1 MSAGSTP
8 AAAPPRRL
16 HSRAM
21 RWAVG
26 VGLAAMLSI
35 GLVLMFMLTQA
46 TNNRLL
52 YERNYTRLFAINM
65 VVAVLLFAV
74 IVWIAWR
81 LLSRVRRGRFGS
93 RLLIKLAAIFAL
105 VGFLPGVLI
114 YVVSYQFV
122 SRSIESWFDVK
133 VETALDAGLSLGR
146 STLDALASDLA
157 NRTRVASGQL
167 SSTPDAAAGLT
178 LERIRDQLSA
188 DDVVLWNGAGHM
200 IASAGQSRFQLNPER
215 PSAQQLRNVR
225 SQGFISQIEG
235 LDDTGS
241 PADVKNARIKTLAAV
256 PGSSVG
262 LSLIPI

>member
-188 DDVVLWNGAGHM
+188 DDVVL
-200 IASAGQSRFQLNPER
+200 
-215 PSAQQLRNVR
+215 
-225 SQGFISQIEG
+225 
-235 LDDTGS
+235 
-241 PADVKNARIKTLAAV
+241 
-256 PGSSVG
+256 
-262 LSLIPI
+262 

>member
-114 YVVSYQFV
+114 YVVS
-122 SRSIESWFDVK
+122 
-133 VETALDAGLSLGR
+133 
-146 STLDALASDLA
+146 
-157 NRTRVASGQL
+157 
-167 SSTPDAAAGLT
+167 
-178 LERIRDQLSA
+178 
-188 DDVVLWNGAGHM
+188 
-200 IASAGQSRFQLNPER
+200 
-215 PSAQQLRNVR
+215 
-225 SQGFISQIEG
+225 
-235 LDDTGS
+235 
-241 PADVKNARIKTLAAV
+241 
-256 PGSSVG
+256 
-262 LSLIPI
+262 